1 MNYIK
6 ITKNDIANGPG
17 VRVTLWVSGCSLHCK
32 GCHNPQTWDFN
43 SGQPFDE
50 TAKQELFEALN
61 KPYIQGITISGG
73 HPFEEQNRNE
83 ILGLIA
89 EIHLLFPEKDI
100 WCYTGYTF
108 EEICKQYCNERIY
121 GLLGGNI
128 IKYTNWEWLEH
139 VDVLVDGPYI
149 EEQRDITLPFCG
161 SKNQRLID
169 IKETLKQ
176 GQIIQYK
183 IN

>member
-6 ITKNDIANGPG
+6 ITKNDIANGSG
-17 VRVTLWVSGCSLHCK
+17 VRVTLWASGCSLHCK

-43 SGQPFDE
+43 AGKPFDKV
-50 TAKQELFEALN
+50 AKQELFNALN
-61 KPYIQGITISGG
+61 KPHIQGITFSGG
-73 HPFEEQNRNE
+73 NPLDRPYEIFLLINE
-83 ILGLIA
+83 IKSK
-89 EIHLLFPEKDI
+89 FPNKNI
-100 WCYTGYTF
+100 WLYSGYTYD
-108 EEICKQYCNERIY
+108 EICMSREKFKAI
-121 GLLGGNI
+121 LG
-128 IKYTNWEWLEH
+128 

-149 EEQRDITLPFCG
+149 EEQRDITLPFRG

-169 IKETLKQ
+169 VQETLKQ

>member
-17 VRVTLWVSGCSLHCK
+17 VRVTLWVSGCTIHCK

-43 SGQPFDE
+43 IGKLFDE
-50 TAKQELFEALN
+50 AVKQELFEALN
-61 KPYIQGITISGG
+61 KPYIQGITLSGG
-73 HPFEEQNRNE
+73 NPLEEKNRNE

-100 WCYTGYTF
+100 WCYTGFTCEELCEQYNDERVYGCDASTQYTPWEF
-108 EEICKQYCNERIY
+108 F
-121 GLLGGNI
+121 
-128 IKYTNWEWLEH
+128 KYI
-139 VDVLVDGPYI
+139 DVLVDGPYI

-169 IKETLKQ
+169 VKKTIKE